1 MKGRKIKLKKVNI
14 KNKEKGITLTTLA
27 ITIIILLIL
36 VGTAINLTIG
46 DDGIFTRA
54 IEAQDR
60 YKAEEIIEKMQITK
74 GNTYIDKVGKFD
86 IDGFFDNLVEEGIIA
101 DREEIIDNGDGSYTI
116 TTEEG
121 YVIDIIEKE
130 EGKDVEIEY
139 VGKGD
144 KVGPR
149 IKEIHVKN
157 KTTST
162 IEIEVEASNSTGA
175 KYTYSYKKEDEEEY
189 KEAASKIAENTYK
202 YEKLEANKI
211 YNIKVEVENKGIKKE
226 KVINV
231 RTGELPEGAISI
243 GEVVWENGKA
253 KVEVNINK
261 EIEGNLRLEYKIN
274 EEGNWIEI
282 QDGGII
288 ENLEHNQTIYVR
300 LTDGT
305 NETEYL
311 STKIEDNIKPEVSIE
326 LGTVTSNSIQVIVN
340 ASDKE
345 TGLAQTNT
353 YEYFLNNSSQGT
365 STSNT
370 HTFSNLSKG
379 TYTLKVVVT
388 DKAGNTNEAEIE
400 GTTEEVTSGLQ
411 EGAIKFTNQSWIN
424 GQASIQVSTNTNYK
438 IEYQLNG
445 TEGTWTEIAN
455 NGTINNLAHNTN
467 IYARL
472 TDGINSGEYATA
484 SIKDTTKPEV
494 SISLGTITSNSIQ
507 VQVTAQDNQT
517 GLTNNYEYFL
527 NGTSQTISSNNIY
540 TYSNLSSGTYTLKVV
555 VTDKAGN
562 TNEAEIEGTTEE
574 VTSGLQEGAIKF
586 TSPIWSEGTASI
598 QVSTNTNYKIEYQ
611 LNGTEG
617 AWTEIANNGTI
628 NNLAHNTNI
637 YARLT
642 DGINQGEYATAS
654 IKDTTKP
661 EVSIRLGT
669 ITSNSIQVQV
679 TAQDNQT
686 GLTNN
691 YEYFLNGTSQT
702 ISSNNIYTY
711 SNLSSGTY
719 TLKVVVTDKA
729 GNVNEAEI
737 TGTTSTIPAGT
748 ISGAITFTNPTWS
761 GGRASINV
769 STNTGYKIEYQ
780 INGTEGTWTE
790 ISNGGTIGNLAH
802 NTNIY
807 ARLTDGINR
816 GEYASTNVRDT
827 IAPTKATVNL
837 NGYTSGSWTRGD
849 VTQSFSSIDNETGI
863 AKYQYS
869 HDGVNVAN
877 DLSNTWVINW
887 DGQWNFYIRA
897 VDNAGN
903 VGPWSDMYTIRRDA
917 TPPNGFN
924 ISISNVTY
932 DGFTINAS
940 TSDNTSGINRY
951 DYIVNGE
958 LRYSGNINNYPV
970 TGLQS
975 NVDYQVYVNA
985 YDNAGNVVSSNVLSQ
1000 KVLSKWIA
1008 STNQAAATQITIN
1021 EPSSEQN
1028 PTIMRILPY
1037 SGQNIGAYITYNQP
1051 IVAGSQIQIKYKYKR
1066 SSNGNDWYLDFIIN
1080 PGVEDA
1086 SERLGRSGNNSVR
1099 TYNYTTKN
1107 NANNFTFVVQKSN
1120 ITSSSYYI
1128 DFYVYEILINGQ
1140 KIL

>member
-261 EIEGNLRLEYKIN
+261 EIEGNLKLEYKIN

-562 TNEAEIEGTTEE
+562 
-574 VTSGLQEGAIKF
+574 
-586 TSPIWSEGTASI
+586 
-598 QVSTNTNYKIEYQ
+598 
-611 LNGTEG
+611 
-617 AWTEIANNGTI
+617 
-628 NNLAHNTNI
+628 
-637 YARLT
+637 
-642 DGINQGEYATAS
+642 
-654 IKDTTKP
+654 
-661 EVSIRLGT
+661 
-669 ITSNSIQVQV
+669 
-679 TAQDNQT
+679 
-686 GLTNN
+686 
-691 YEYFLNGTSQT
+691 
-702 ISSNNIYTY
+702 
-711 SNLSSGTY
+711 
-719 TLKVVVTDKA
+719 
-729 GNVNEAEI
+729 VNEAEI

-780 INGTEGTWTE
+780 INGTTGTWTE
-790 ISNGGTIGNLAH
+790 ISNGGTIGNLGH

-827 IAPTKATVNL
+827 NPPTKANVNL
-837 NGYTSGSWTRGD
+837 NGYASGSWTRGD

-903 VGPWSDMYTIRRDA
+903 AGPWSDMYTIRRDA

-958 LRYSGNINNYPV
+958 LKYSGNINNYPV

-1028 PTIMRILPY
+1028 PTILRVLPY
-1037 SGQNIGAYITYNQP
+1037 AEEDISAYITFNEQ
-1051 IVAGSQIQIKYKYKR
+1051 VKKGSTVSITYMYSR
-1066 SSNGNDWYLDFIIN
+1066 SSNN
-1080 PGVEDA
+1080 
-1086 SERLGRSGNNSVR
+1086 
-1099 TYNYTTKN
+1099 
-1107 NANNFTFVVQKSN
+1107 
-1120 ITSSSYYI
+1120 YYI
-1128 DFYVYEILINGQ
+1128 DLLINGSLGTSLSRTGNNTKKTLNYTIKNDASNLIFQ
-1140 KIL
+1140 LHKSDISSSNYYVDLYIYDITIDGRKIL